1 MPPRYW
7 MVEISSLRESE
18 SHVESASRVR
28 VTKGR
33 EWISSTTRRQ
43 RTPGSWNAR
52 RGSSDHDILPSIDRV
67 RSRRCDTGAWQGA
80 FPQQLSRLA
89 VEGSYLAVVVC
100 CRNEHQAA
108 SRYYRSEERRVGKE
122 CRSRMWP
129 SQ

>member
-33 EWISSTTRRQ
+33 EWISSATRRQ

-52 RGSSDHDILPSIDRV
+52 RGSSDP
-67 RSRRCDTGAWQGA
+67 GAWQGA

-100 CRNEHQAA
+100 CRNEPQAA
-108 SRYYRSEERRVGKE
+108 SRYYRTAVVFAT
-122 CRSRMWP
+122 CWWHPLSRQFGIFAQP
-129 SQ
+129 DFEQVLTCV